1 MKYFDHAAMAQKAGT
16 RSEPFDLVRQGWT
29 ADYADGGNF
38 LETLL
43 YGKNIGATD
52 NLNLSYFD
60 DPDTNAKI
68 EAAGR
73 LTGEARRK
81 AWADLDID
89 LMRTDPPGRRSTTR
103 PTAPSSR
110 RASAAS
116 SSTRSTWSTSPPP
129 ARSRGPSGWETRR
142 TERSRGCISGKME
155 DRVGRAA
162 R

>member
-1 MKYFDHAAMAQKAGT
+1 MAQKAGT
-16 RSEPFDLVRQGWT
+16 RGEPFDLVRQGWV

-89 LMRTDPPGRRSTTR
+89 LMRTDPPWAPIYH
-103 PTAPSSR
+103 PTD
-110 RASAAS
+110 RAFVSKSFGCFLFHPLAGIDIAA
-116 SSTRSTWSTSPPP
+116 
-129 ARSRGPSGWETRR
+129 A
-142 TERSRGCISGKME
+142 CKK
-155 DRVGRAA
+155 
-162 R
+162 